1 MKVIQANT
9 PSEASLLLHAVFQPA
24 LKPTPKP
31 DPKIDPGTPL
41 SSSLQVVLSKLTH
54 TSIRNP
60 GLNTCSKTLDEA
72 LLHREKETKKEDRGE
87 PEVPPLI
94 NTLLTLTLTQI
105 RRSRAAST
113 AQLALHEFRIS
124 DPQFSDLRSETRIG
138 NPERL
143 PGTVTRIFKSRFSNP
158 VFG

>member
-31 DPKIDPGTPL
+31 DPKIDSGTPL

-87 PEVPPLI
+87 PEVPPPYKHTA
-94 NTLLTLTLTQI
+94 NPNPNSNQALT
-105 RRSRAAST
+105 RR
-113 AQLALHEFRIS
+113 QHC
-124 DPQFSDLRSETRIG
+124 PIG
-138 NPERL
+138 AP
-143 PGTVTRIFKSRFSNP
+143 
-158 VFG
+158 